1 MEVNM
6 YLLID
11 VGNTNMVIG
20 LYDEKDNFRKI
31 KTIRIG
37 THGFE
42 TEDEL
47 FSHVYNL
54 LKINE
59 IHLENIEA
67 LAVASVVP
75 SVNYIIKKMG
85 EKYLKSKTYFLDHT
99 KRVFNI
105 EYKAE
110 YPHEIGPDRIAN
122 VIAARKDHGD
132 NVIAIDFGTAI
143 TVDIIQDGNFV
154 GGSITP
160 GFKTSMQ
167 ALFSNTARLPQIEL
181 DIPNYNKGVNTI
193 DNLQIGIIKTTI
205 FGLERLVE
213 ELQKEDNNIYKIITT
228 GGMAKNLKGKSYL
241 FDYYDPNLTL
251 KGIYYFLKSEI
262 GDEK

>member
-1 MEVNM
+1 MF
-6 YLLID
+6 LLID

-20 LYDEKDNFRKI
+20 LYEKNTDFDNL

-47 FSHVYNL
+47 FSHIYNL
-54 LKINE
+54 LKIN
-59 IHLENIEA
+59 NIYVESIDSI
-67 LAVASVVP
+67 AVASVVP

-85 EKYLKSKTYFLDHT
+85 EKYFNSKTYFVEHT
-99 KRVFNI
+99 KKVFDI
-105 EYKAE
+105 EYKAQ

-122 VIAARKDHGD
+122 VIAARKEHGK

-143 TVDIIQDGNFV
+143 TVDIIQNGNFV

-167 ALFSNTARLPQIEL
+167 ALFSNTAKLPQIEL
-181 DIPNYNKGVNTI
+181 DIPNYNKGINTI
-193 DNLQIGIIKTTI
+193 DNLQIGIIKTI
-205 FGLERLVE
+205 IYGLEKLTE
-213 ELQKEDNNIYKIITT
+213 EIQNEDNNIYKIITT
-228 GGMAKNLKGKSYL
+228 GGMAKNLKGKSHL
-241 FDYYDPNLTL
+241 FNNYDSNLTL
-251 KGIYYFLKSEI
+251 KGIYYYMMSEKGELK
-262 GDEK
+262 

>member
-1 MEVNM
+1 MF
-6 YLLID
+6 LLID

-20 LYDEKDNFRKI
+20 IYEKNIDFDKI

-42 TEDEL
+42 TEDDL
-47 FSHVYNL
+47 FSHIYNL
-54 LKINE
+54 LKING
-59 IHLENIEA
+59 INIENIDSI
-67 LAVASVVP
+67 AVASVVP

-85 EKYLKSKTYFLDHT
+85 EKYFNSKTYFLDHT
-99 KRVFNI
+99 KKVFDI
-105 EYKAE
+105 EYKAQ

-122 VIAARKDHGD
+122 VIASRKEYGE

-143 TVDIIQDGNFV
+143 TVDIIQNGDFV

-160 GFKTSMQ
+160 GFKTSML

-181 DIPNYNKGVNTI
+181 DIPSYNKGINTI

-205 FGLERLVE
+205 FGLEKLTE
-213 ELQKEDNNIYKIITT
+213 EIQKEDNNIYKIVTT
-228 GGMAKNLKGKSYL
+228 GGMAKDLKGKSNL
-241 FDYYDPNLTL
+241 FDIYDSKLTL
-251 KGIYYFLKSEI
+251 KGIYYFLLN
-262 GDEK
+262 EKGVLK